1 MIGSQEGVAMKCSLR
16 SVLRVGSAGVA
27 AGGIAIAG
35 QAVLPSGA
43 AGADTCVEVGQRA
56 SVSTCSD
63 LTDVVGEI
71 LTPGRPD
78 RGPGDWTPN
87 IYSCLGWDG
96 QWVESNSCT

>member
-1 MIGSQEGVAMKCSLR
+1 MRRSVPSMIGI
-16 SVLRVGSAGVA
+16 GSAAVVLSGL
-27 AGGIAIAG
+27 AIAA
-35 QAVLPSGA
+35 QAVLLSGSA
-43 AGADTCVEVGQRA
+43 AADTCVEVGNRA

-78 RGPGDWTPN
+78 RGPGEWTPN

-96 QWVESNSCT
+96 QWVNADSCT

>member
-1 MIGSQEGVAMKCSLR
+1 MLC
-16 SVLRVGSAGVA
+16 VGSAAVA
-27 AGGIAIAG
+27 VSGCAVIA
-35 QAVLPSGA
+35 QVLLPGA
-43 AGADTCVEVGQRA
+43 SASADTCVDIGNRA
-56 SVSTCSD
+56 SVSTCAD

>member
-1 MIGSQEGVAMKCSLR
+1 MRHVMRDLVCVGAASVALAGAGAA
-16 SVLRVGSAGVA
+16 VQVIAPTGSAA
-27 AGGIAIAG
+27 
-35 QAVLPSGA
+35 
-43 AGADTCVEVGQRA
+43 ADTCVEVGNRA
-56 SVSTCSD
+56 NVNTCAD

-87 IYSCLGWDG
+87 VYTCLGWDG